1 MREQLVHFPPGD
13 EILGVELAGKSWC
26 DGSYR
31 IERPCSQVWV
41 VEQVLEGEGT
51 ILVDGRRFT
60 ARAGDLYLLPAGRQ
74 HCYWAD
80 PQNPWVKVFVNLE
93 GQLPGELF
101 SVYGLAHQVVFP
113 QSGAEEL
120 LCGLYDR
127 LCQEGPGAVMREMP
141 LLLHRI
147 CLHLYRQR
155 LPALPEEAR
164 QLRDYLDRN
173 LHRLVP
179 VAELAASIYRSPD
192 YTNRL
197 FRRCYGI
204 TPYAYLLQRK
214 MALACTLLE
223 STALPVSEIA
233 ARLGYEDAQ
242 YFSGLF
248 RRMQGVTPT
257 GWRRGERR
265 TEEK

>member
-1 MREQLVHFPPGD
+1 MREQLFHFPPGD

-120 LCGLYDR
+120 LCGL
-127 LCQEGPGAVMREMP
+127 
-141 LLLHRI
+141 LLVSGNDAATALALHTAGSEDVRAI
-147 CLHLYRQR
+147 TSYASSNFPSATSAINAGISTATGQPFTQGLFLQPRQR
-155 LPALPEEAR
+155 F
-164 QLRDYLDRN
+164 
-173 LHRLVP
+173 
-179 VAELAASIYRSPD
+179 AS
-192 YTNRL
+192 
-197 FRRCYGI
+197 
-204 TPYAYLLQRK
+204 
-214 MALACTLLE
+214 
-223 STALPVSEIA
+223 STAVAS
-233 ARLGYEDAQ
+233 
-242 YFSGLF
+242 S
-248 RRMQGVTPT
+248 
-257 GWRRGERR
+257 
-265 TEEK
+265 